1 MDSSQ
6 GEVEVC
12 YNQEWRFVCDD
23 YWTDREA
30 EVVCKSLGFPP
41 EGIVPSGG
49 GAGGG
54 NDENFVLRLKG
65 DHSLSFQI

>member
-1 MDSSQ
+1 M
-6 GEVEVC
+6 
-12 YNQEWRFVCDD
+12 CDD
-23 YWTDREA
+23 YWTDHEA

-49 GAGGG
+49 GTGGG

-65 DHSLSFQI
+65 DRSLSFQI